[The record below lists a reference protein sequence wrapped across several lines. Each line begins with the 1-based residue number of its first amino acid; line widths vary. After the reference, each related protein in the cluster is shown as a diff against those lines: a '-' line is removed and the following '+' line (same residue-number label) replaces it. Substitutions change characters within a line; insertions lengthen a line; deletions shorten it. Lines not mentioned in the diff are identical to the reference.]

1 MQSKSVE
8 ILKSN
13 LKIFLFKLAFQLW
26 YTQLIFTRRTFV
38 ICYFSMLILLL
49 SAVMFYYL
57 LSFDPFL
64 VSYVLYI
71 FIFIILLTVQT
82 IEQILFGTELYKK

>member
-1 MQSKSVE
+1 
-8 ILKSN
+8 
-13 LKIFLFKLAFQLW
+13 
-26 YTQLIFTRRTFV
+26 
-38 ICYFSMLILLL
+38 MLILLL